1 MTINNMTTQAPS
13 NVIEPEIV
21 ISVEQP
27 ENEDNTNSC
36 TSNNSCNKKDIKCYF
51 FYFFISPT
59 ITFIGLIIILYI
71 IISKY

>member
-1 MTINNMTTQAPS
+1 MNINSMTTQAPS

-21 ISVEQP
+21 ISVEQL

-36 TSNNSCNKKDIKCYF
+36 TSNNSCNKKDSQCYL
-51 FYFFISPT
+51 YFIAPA
-59 ITFIGLIIILYI
+59 ITFIGLIILLYI